1 MIGAVSTAVLV
12 GVFALV
18 ALRPP
23 MPRHSSPFNL
33 RFAVAWI
40 ICELPLLG
48 MLWLAVGTWSTL
60 SRPQTDEVLWWVVA
74 AITAVD
80 VAVLVQL
87 LARMRK
93 ARPALAEAFA
103 ETFGAGDPPL
113 ATPPQWWRIVLVPYL
128 SWRHDVRR
136 IPNVRYGPSDRGH
149 RLDVYLPRRP
159 VSSGAPVLVYLH
171 PGGFVMGSKKLGGH
185 PLLRRFAAHGWVCVT
200 ADYRLRGVGYAEQ
213 LADARAAI
221 EWTRAHAPEWGG
233 DPDTLFVA
241 GGSAGAHLVATA
253 ALSGPEVSGVIGL
266 YGYYGEVGGAGAG
279 PSSPTELIGPDA
291 PPFLIVHGSVDTLVL
306 PGDARA
312 FAESLAVVSTQPVV
326 HAQIPGMHHNFDFFH
341 SLRSHRID
349 DAIEHFARV
358 IIDRESVADPS
369 GRRGRD
375 AARS

>member
-1 MIGAVSTAVLV
+1 MGGATSTAVLV
-12 GVFALV
+12 GVFAWL

-33 RFAVAWI
+33 RFGVAWL

-60 SRPQTDEVLWWVVA
+60 SRPETDEALWWVVVVVVA
-74 AITAVD
+74 FD
-80 VAVLVQL
+80 VVVLVQL

-93 ARPALAEAFA
+93 ARPTLAEAFA
-103 ETFGAGDPPL
+103 ETFGPGDPPS
-113 ATPPQWWRIVLVPYL
+113 ATRPLWWRIVLVPFV
-128 SWRHDVRR
+128 SWRPDVRR
-136 IPNVRYGPSDRGH
+136 IANLSYGPSRRGN
-149 RLDVYLPRRP
+149 RLDVYVPRRRRRA
-159 VSSGAPVLVYLH
+159 GAPVLVYLH

-185 PLLRRFAAHGWVCVT
+185 PLLTRFAAHGWVCVT
-200 ADYRLRGVGYAEQ
+200 ADYRLRGVSYADQ

-221 EWTRAHAPEWGG
+221 EWARTHASEWGG

-253 ALSGPEVSGVIGL
+253 ALSGTEVSGVIGL
-266 YGYYGEVGGAGAG
+266 YGYYGEVGGAGTDPSG
-279 PSSPTELIGPDA
+279 PAELIGPDA

-306 PGDARA
+306 PDDVRA
-312 FAESLAVVSTQPVV
+312 FAEALDAVSTRPVV
-326 HAQIPGMHHNFDFFH
+326 HAEIPGMHHNFGFFH
-341 SLRSHRID
+341 SLRSTRID

-358 IIDRESVADPS
+358 IIDRESVATPS